1 MCLTIH
7 TFTPCKIGEGRYRP
21 EETTHGSYQLS
32 LIYIKKYISNSFF
45 LHRIMSKLSVL
56 ECLQIKSNLQ
66 SRRFTSL
73 DAYPLLFLH
82 ITVQATRLRKKN
94 NIIS

>member
-32 LIYIKKYISNSFF
+32 LIYIKKNIYPTPFSYTVLCPNCQFWNVC
-45 LHRIMSKLSVL
+45 KLN
-56 ECLQIKSNLQ
+56 QIFKADGLP
-66 SRRFTSL
+66 
-73 DAYPLLFLH
+73 A
-82 ITVQATRLRKKN
+82 
-94 NIIS
+94 